1 MFSFSLSL
9 AKIRSLITSTGDFV
23 QTSLPISLKYHYEET
38 LFSIEN
44 FRMSSP
50 YFINGIIK
58 MNISWNEIDD
68 DRLQQY
74 DLHWIESQCYSD
86 VSSCCYR
93 RDAVTTENFFQLND
107 LRFNCTYVLYIKPIV
122 STIRFD
128 RAFQISFNVS
138 SCQSIEVIGTIRP
151 PCHIDEQ
158 RTNLHLMVR
167 RNQSGLI
174 FSWQNSY
181 SNCK

>member
-1 MFSFSLSL
+1 M
-9 AKIRSLITSTGDFV
+9 KIRSLITSNVDFI
-23 QTSLPISLKYHYEET
+23 QTSLPVSLKYHYEEN

-44 FRMSSP
+44 FRHSSP

-86 VSSCCYR
+86 VTSCCYR
-93 RDAVTTENFFQLND
+93 RDAVTTEHFFQLND

-122 STIRFD
+122 STIRID
-128 RAFQISFNVS
+128 RAFQISFNVT

-151 PCHIDEQ
+151 PCQINEQ
-158 RTNLHLMVR
+158 NDNNLHLMVR
-167 RNQSGLI
+167 RNQTGLI
-174 FSWQNSY
+174 FSWLNPY
-181 SNCK
+181 AHCK